1 MPIVERYI
9 NGNVEFW
16 EVDELRLCG
25 TCKHFSPEEPGG
37 FDECS
42 RVTTMKFFTLV
53 TGEEYTRGN
62 TCLNSCVDERSSSSP
77 IACGIEGKHWEAK
90 E

>member
-9 NGNVEFW
+9 NGNVGFW
-16 EVDELRLCG
+16 EVEELRLCG

-53 TGEEYTRGN
+53 TGEEYTEVVHALIVVLMSGH
-62 TCLNSCVDERSSSSP
+62 LP
-77 IACGIEGKHWEAK
+77 LL
-90 E
+90 